1 MPLVKHS
8 QERALSRRR
17 LTWEVASFC
26 IFTFSLPL
34 LHLCFAAGTDVVKIR
49 DYQELHKKHEPET
62 GELVSLSMVSS
73 PRLFIPG
80 RKDDLQIAT
89 THFTA
94 TQTKLPDGSLG
105 VKVHDMALK
114 TMM

>member
-1 MPLVKHS
+1 MFAPP
-8 QERALSRRR
+8 R
-17 LTWEVASFC
+17 
-26 IFTFSLPL
+26 P
-34 LHLCFAAGTDVVKIR
+34 HLDFGLAAGTDVVKIR
-49 DYQELHKKHEPET
+49 DYQELHKKHDPDT
-62 GELVSLSMVSS
+62 SELISLSMVSS

-105 VKVHDMALK
+105 VKVNDARSGVGDGLHR
-114 TMM
+114 